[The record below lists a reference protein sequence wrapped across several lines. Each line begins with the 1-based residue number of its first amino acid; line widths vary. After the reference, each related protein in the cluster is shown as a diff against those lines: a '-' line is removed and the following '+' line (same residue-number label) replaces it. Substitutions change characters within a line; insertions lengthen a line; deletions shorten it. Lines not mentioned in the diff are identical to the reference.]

1 MDRESPE
8 VIEKEMQTTRESLTE
23 KVTLLEQ
30 QVVGTLQSSTT
41 AVQETVGSVKDT
53 VDSVKSAVQDTVES
67 VTDSVKHSVA
77 SLTDGLKDALDFK
90 RHVRANPW
98 AAFGGAAAAGFITGM
113 LVFRRE
119 GSSLGLPA
127 GTHTP
132 VMGSPPT
139 VVPMR
144 PSWLGELFEMA
155 GQEVKKIAQDA
166 LTKASAQL
174 KQTVQDGV
182 PKLIETAVSR
192 VTEPLAAAG
201 ANPGDGYANGRS
213 AYTGMRN

>member
-1 MDRESPE
+1 

-23 KVTLLEQ
+23 KVSQLEQ
-30 QVVGTLQSSTT
+30 QVVGTFQSSTT
-41 AVQETVGSVKDT
+41 AVQDT

-67 VTDSVKHSVA
+67 VTDTLKHSV
-77 SLTDGLKDALDFK
+77 SSMTDGLKDALDVK
-90 RHVRANPW
+90 RHVRENPW
-98 AAFGGAAAAGFITGM
+98 AALGGAAAAGFITGM

-119 GSSLGLPA
+119 GSSAPGRPA
-127 GTHTP
+127 GTYAP
-132 VMGSPPT
+132 VMGSA
-139 VVPMR
+139 PMR

-166 LTKASAQL
+166 LAKATAQL
-174 KQTVQDGV
+174 KQSVNEGV

-192 VTEPLAAAG
+192 VTEPLAAHDTPQTG
-201 ANPGDGYANGRS
+201 AYANGRS